1 MQHRDKKGMMPLYL
15 LIFIIFALISK
26 SAFAATYFV
35 APRSEVP
42 VRRAPGNQYKIIA
55 ILKDGAKVELLE
67 EDGNWAHIL
76 LRNGKEGWIL
86 RRYLTEKPPLSKI
99 VEDQKEQ
106 IQLLTKQKDE
116 LLTKFQKSEK
126 ERTKC
131 EKSLKA
137 CIQQRDSTQNEYQAL
152 MTDASDV
159 IELKKALE
167 KSTTELNNLK
177 QDISTLKQ
185 ENLNLK
191 NNERIKWFLA
201 GGCVL
206 LIGWLLGMI
215 MARNR
220 RRRRPTL
227 L

>member
-1 MQHRDKKGMMPLYL
+1 MQHREKKGVQHLSFFF
-15 LIFIIFALISK
+15 LIFLTVMIESG
-26 SAFAATYFV
+26 FAATYFV

-42 VRRAPGNQYKIIA
+42 VRRAPGSQYKIIA

-67 EDGNWAHIL
+67 EDGNWAKIL

-86 RRYLTEKPPLSKI
+86 RRYLTEQPPLTK
-99 VEDQKEQ
+99 VVAAQREK

-116 LLTKFQKSEK
+116 LQSKLQQSEK

-137 CIQQRDSTQNEYQAL
+137 CIEQRDSIQNEYQAL
-152 MTDASDV
+152 MTDAADV
-159 IELKKALE
+159 IELKKAFNE
-167 KSTTELNNLK
+167 STTELNTLK
-177 QDISTLKQ
+177 QELATLKQ

-201 GGCVL
+201 GSCVL